1 MAKKNNKLAHALLE
15 NFEEQ
20 LKDYETMHEAANRL
34 ENETEEYNLE
44 TAEII
49 GRVVEKL
56 QKLGP
61 SLAAIHDGKAS
72 ATGLEVFS

>member
-1 MAKKNNKLAHALLE
+1 MAHALLE

-49 GRVVEKL
+49 GRVV
-56 QKLGP
+56 
-61 SLAAIHDGKAS
+61 
-72 ATGLEVFS
+72 